1 MKYDKKNLVVKANKV
16 IEARYKLTVLE
27 QKLIAFVIS
36 LIRLDDEDFKIF
48 EIRVKELADF
58 LGIESKDIYS
68 KMKSITRKML
78 TRELILKDEG
88 RELQLTWLSSADY
101 YEGKGIVEIEISEKM
116 KPFLLQL
123 RRHFTKYEIQNVIQ
137 FKSVYAFR
145 IYELLKQ
152 YEDLGFRR
160 FNIDDLREI
169 LGIKGN
175 QYLKYSAFKTY
186 VLLKAQ
192 SEIEKHT
199 DISFNFKEIKDGRR
213 ITTIEFTISSI
224 KQKKLNFPSFTST
237 DNTTERKEEEL
248 KLIET
253 LTNAGFTEKQAIE
266 IIIKIPFNQILRNI
280 EYTKKK
286 SQKGNIKNLTGY
298 LFKAIM
304 EDFASKESQS
314 SPQFKEKI
322 RLQKEKVLIMEK
334 LSEFQDLN
342 GIEKGIEG
350 LTQEEKA
357 DFQAYME
364 NEGLPIIEQQG
375 GGYRLKK
382 AG

>member
-1 MKYDKKNLVVKANKV
+1 MMYDKKSLVVKANKV

-36 LIRLDDEDFKIF
+36 LIKLDDKDFKIF

-78 TRELILKDEG
+78 TRELILKVEG
-88 RELQLTWLSSADY
+88 RELQVTWLSSADY
-101 YEGKGIVEIEISEKM
+101 FEGKGIVEIEISEKM

-123 RRHFTKYEIQNVIQ
+123 KRQFTKYEIQNVIQ

-152 YEDLGFRR
+152 YQDLGFRR
-160 FNIDDLREI
+160 FNIEDLREV

-175 QYLKYSAFKTY
+175 QYIKYSAFKTY

-199 DISFNFKEIKDGRR
+199 DISFTFKEIKDGRR

-224 KQKKLNFPSFTST
+224 KQKKLNLEPLPS
-237 DNTTERKEEEL
+237 NHTTPEHEEEKI
-248 KLIET
+248 KLVET
-253 LTNAGFTEKQAIE
+253 LTRAGFTEKQALE
-266 IIIKIPFNQILRNI
+266 VLLKVPYSQILRNL
-280 EYTKKK
+280 EYTMETVRKKE
-286 SQKGNIKNLTGY
+286 IKNPTGY
-298 LFKAIM
+298 LYKAIF
-304 EDFASKESQS
+304 EDYAG
-314 SPQFKEKI
+314 
-322 RLQKEKVLIMEK
+322 QKEKGKKAKSLIEK
-334 LSEFQDLN
+334 EKALIQESFTEFCKQEN
-342 GIEKGIEG
+342 IEKGIDSLSPAEINDFKRFMESQG
-350 LTQEEKA
+350 LA
-357 DFQAYME
+357 
-364 NEGLPIIEQQG
+364 IIEDTSK
-375 GGYRLKK
+375 GGYILKK
-382 AG
+382 AV